1 MHQLGG
7 HALVLPMADI
17 QLSRGESVADTARV
31 LSRYLDGIVIRTYDH
46 GTVEEWAREATMPVI
61 NGLTD
66 LSHPCQALS
75 DLLTIKEKK
84 GRLKGIKI
92 AYVGDG
98 NNVANSLIEAAAKM
112 GMAISLG
119 CPSGYQPDQHVVDLA
134 RVEAAKTGAVIELGQ
149 DPYVAVKEADVV
161 YADVWISMGR
171 EREQARRLRVLAPYQ
186 VNSRLV
192 AKAKPDAIVMHCLPA
207 HRGEEITAEV
217 LDGPQSVVIDQAE
230 NRLHMQ
236 KAILTNLLGKGR
248 HRATMNRGIKKIVLA
263 YSGGLDTSVIL
274 RWLQETYEAEVIA
287 FCADLGQGEDLQAIK
302 AKAQKLGVKKV
313 YVEDL
318 RETFVKEY
326 VFPMLRGNAMY
337 EGSYLL
343 GTSIARPLIA
353 RRQAEIALKEGAEA
367 VSHGAT
373 GKGNDQVRFE
383 LTYMALAPASENHCS
398 VA

>member
-1 MHQLGG
+1 MTRAFERRPKPVKDLLDVAALSRVEIEGLLTLASLLKVKQERGTSHRLLQGKTLGLLFQKPSTRTRVSFEAGMNQLGG

-46 GTVEEWAREATMPVI
+46 ATVEEWAREATMPVI

-75 DLLTIKEKK
+75 DLLTIKKKK

-112 GMAISLG
+112 GMTIALG
-119 CPSGYQPDQHVVDLA
+119 CPSGYQPDQHVVDVA
-134 RVEAAKTGAVIELGQ
+134 RVEAVKTGSTIDVGQ

-171 EREQARRLRVLAPYQ
+171 EREQARRLKVLSPYQ
-186 VNSRLV
+186 VNSKLV

-217 LDGPQSVVIDQAE
+217 LDGHQSVIIDQAE

-236 KAILTNLLGKGR
+236 KAILTKLLGKR
-248 HRATMNRGIKKIVLA
+248 
-263 YSGGLDTSVIL
+263 
-274 RWLQETYEAEVIA
+274 
-287 FCADLGQGEDLQAIK
+287 
-302 AKAQKLGVKKV
+302 
-313 YVEDL
+313 
-318 RETFVKEY
+318 
-326 VFPMLRGNAMY
+326 
-337 EGSYLL
+337 
-343 GTSIARPLIA
+343 RP
-353 RRQAEIALKEGAEA
+353 R
-367 VSHGAT
+367 
-373 GKGNDQVRFE
+373 
-383 LTYMALAPASENHCS
+383 
-398 VA
+398 